1 MNGRRRAGVALG
13 DVAKFCPKTRQRFCL
28 TPRTLPV
35 LRIDS
40 VGLSLTRGSDH
51 HRITPRKPASVCLCA
66 PQPPLGSVTRDA
78 GGVTSTTARN
88 LAPGEPAGSDAG
100 FLCRMAVAE
109 RGFHRAGRAG
119 ECVAGGKNC
128 LARAGSPSGQV
139 RGLRPGGYRPPP
151 KMGMPELLRSRR
163 EFAGRRGLSNGS
175 QTTTWVRMDKRLC
188 RKRGC
193 GIGTARGLEG

>member
-1 MNGRRRAGVALG
+1 MNGRRRAGVAVG

-100 FLCRMAVAE
+100 FVCRMAVAE
-109 RGFHRAGRAG
+109 MGFHRAGRAG
-119 ECVAGGKNC
+119 ECVAGGKTASQGQAAPRGRFGDSDRGSIDRRRRWAC
-128 LARAGSPSGQV
+128 LSYFDLDESLRGVGASPTGRKQ
-139 RGLRPGGYRPPP
+139 RPG
-151 KMGMPELLRSRR
+151 
-163 EFAGRRGLSNGS
+163 FAWTNGS
-175 QTTTWVRMDKRLC
+175 VAS
-188 RKRGC
+188 GV
-193 GIGTARGLEG
+193 AE

>member
-1 MNGRRRAGVALG
+1 MNGRRRAGVAVG

-100 FLCRMAVAE
+100 FVCRMAVAE
-109 RGFHRAGRAG
+109 MGFHRAGRAG
-119 ECVAGGKNC
+119 ECVAGGKT
-128 LARAGSPSGQV
+128 ASQGQAAPRGRFGDSGRGS
-139 RGLRPGGYRPPP
+139 YRPPT
-151 KMGMPELLRSRR
+151 KMGGPELLRSRR